1 MGDFLLYATLMWYYY
16 IVGTIP
22 SEDVVADIA
31 G

>member
-1 MGDFLLYATLMWYYY
+1 MEDFLLYATLIWYYY

-22 SEDVVADIA
+22 SEGLVADIA